1 MRFVLNFK
9 SMPEG
14 NRLTDLTVDIFADPI
29 CPWCFVGKRRL
40 ERALERA
47 GVDGV
52 EVRWR
57 AFQLNPQMPPGGM
70 DRGLYLATKFGGSD
84 RARHVYD
91 AIRRAGETESIHFA
105 FTRIQRTP
113 NTVAAHRL
121 LRFALRAGRADAVME
136 GLFSAYFLEGR
147 DIGNP
152 VELAAVAGAAGCD
165 ATAIGAY
172 LDGDEDRAE
181 VLAEDTAA
189 RAAGIGGVPHFVV
202 AGRYHLPGAQ
212 SPEVIARTIE
222 LARATLARSPVGD

>member
-1 MRFVLNFK
+1 
-9 SMPEG
+9 MPEG
-14 NRLTDLTVDIFADPI
+14 TRFTDLTVDIFADPI

-40 ERALERA
+40 ERALGRA

-91 AIRRAGETESIHFA
+91 AIRRAGETEGIHFA
-105 FTRIQRTP
+105 FARIQRTP

-121 LRFALRAGRADAVME
+121 LRFAARVARTGAVME
-136 GLFSAYFLEGR
+136 GLFAAYFLEGR
-147 DIGNP
+147 DIGD
-152 VELAAVAGAAGCD
+152 VAELAAVAGAAGCD
-165 ATAIGAY
+165 ATAAAAY
-172 LDGDEDRAE
+172 LRGDEDRAE
-181 VLAEDTAA
+181 VLAEDAAA

-202 AGRYHLPGAQ
+202 AGRYQLPGAQ

-222 LARATLARSPVGD
+222 LARATLARSSVRD